1 MASKGLARAARGAPS
16 GRRVRGPV
24 MMDRRSLLAGGL
36 SAGLLSGCDVP
47 RGAPMRRE
55 VLRGSRDPDSDFA
68 VRFVEGDT
76 LPEIAA
82 WPAVN
87 PLPNQGWIGNH
98 QGSSVRVIAEGDR
111 LSVAI
116 WDSEDNSLITPPGE
130 RVVAL
135 QDIRV
140 GPDGTIFIPYVGDVR
155 VAGLSEQT
163 ARRTI
168 EEQMTA
174 IVPSA
179 QVQLALEEG
188 RANSAEVVSGVN
200 RPGRYPLE
208 GGDRTVLSLIA
219 QAGGI
224 RDAYDHPLV
233 RLHRDGSIY
242 LTSVKRLFEDPRLDT
257 TLEGGDRLVVFE
269 DPRSFVALGAAGRE
283 TRVTFDQEW
292 MPALDA
298 VAKIG
303 GVADG
308 RADLEGVL
316 VLRQYPPEAVDAGA
330 AGPDREQVVF
340 VLDLTSADGL
350 FAARNFEIMPG
361 DTVFVTESP
370 VTTTESAFR
379 IVNST
384 FGTARRVGQGI

>member
-1 MASKGLARAARGAPS
+1 
-16 GRRVRGPV
+16 
-24 MMDRRSLLAGGL
+24 MMQRRSLLLGGA
-36 SAGLLSGCDVP
+36 SAALLSGCDVP

-55 VLRGSRDPDSDFA
+55 VLRGANDPESDFA
-68 VRFVEGDT
+68 VRFVEGDA
-76 LPEIAA
+76 LGEIAA

-87 PLPNQGWIGNH
+87 PLPNQGWIGN
-98 QGSSVRVIAEGDR
+98 QRGSPIRRIADGDR
-111 LSVAI
+111 LSVSI

-140 GPDGTIFIPYVGDVR
+140 APDGTIFIPYVGDVR
-155 VAGLSEQT
+155 VAGLSEQA

-174 IVPSA
+174 IVPQA
-179 QVQLALEEG
+179 QVQLALQEG

-219 QAGGI
+219 EAGGV
-224 RDAYDHPLV
+224 RDAYLHPLV
-233 RLHRDGSIY
+233 RLHRNGSIY

-257 TLEGGDRLVVFE
+257 TLIGGDRLVVFE

-283 TRVTFDQEW
+283 TRVVFDQER
-292 MPALDA
+292 MLALDA
-298 VAKIG
+298 VARIG
-303 GVADG
+303 GLAEG

-316 VLRQYPPEAVDAGA
+316 ILREYPAHALGRTAPGPE
-330 AGPDREQVVF
+330 RQRMVF
-340 VLDLTSADGL
+340 VLNLASADGL
-350 FAARNFEIMPG
+350 FAARNFEVMPG
-361 DTVFVTESP
+361 DTMFVTESP
-370 VTTTESAFR
+370 VTTVESAFG

-384 FGTARRVGQGI
+384 FSTARRVNAGI

>member
-1 MASKGLARAARGAPS
+1 
-16 GRRVRGPV
+16 
-24 MMDRRSLLAGGL
+24 MMDRRSLLLGGL
-36 SAGLLSGCDVP
+36 AAGLLGGCDMP

-55 VLRGSRDPDSDFA
+55 VLRGATDPESDFA
-68 VRFVEGDT
+68 VYFVQRET
-76 LPEIAA
+76 LPDLVA

-98 QGSSVRVIAEGDR
+98 RGSSTRMIASGDQ

-116 WDSEDNSLITPPGE
+116 WDSEENSLITPPGE
-130 RVVAL
+130 RVAVL

-140 GPDGTIFIPYVGDVR
+140 APDGTIFIPYVGEVR
-155 VAGLSEQT
+155 VSGLSEQA
-163 ARRTI
+163 ARRRI

-188 RANSAEVVSGVN
+188 LENSADLVSGVN
-200 RPGRYPLE
+200 RPGSYPLE

-219 QAGGI
+219 QAGGV
-224 RDAYDHPLV
+224 RDSYRHPLV
-233 RLHRDGSIY
+233 RLHRAGSIY

-257 TLEGGDRLVVFE
+257 TLRGGDRLVVFE

-283 TRVTFDQEW
+283 TRVVFDQEV
-292 MPALDA
+292 MHALDA
-298 VAKIG
+298 VARIG
-303 GVADG
+303 GLADG

-316 VLRQYPPEAVDAGA
+316 ILREYPA
-330 AGPDREQVVF
+330 ADVGGPDPGPERQRVVF

-350 FAARNFEIMPG
+350 FSARGFEIMPG

-370 VTTTESAFR
+370 VTTAESAFR

-384 FGTARRVGQGI
+384 FSTARRVGAGL